1 MLRTFFFSLLLLTA
15 DIAIAHAAATEELI
29 ERLDKTLARRDS
41 YSGKKEMLLKRLRED
56 ISKTHDKR
64 QRLLLYDRMYREYY
78 TFRFDSA
85 MQYTKREHALAVDLK
100 DQRHVVLSLLHR
112 SLLLATSGCYSE
124 AEDIFQKVDTLN
136 FDRQL
141 MMEYNW
147 TGMWIYGYWSG
158 YSNGNEFARE

>member
-112 SLLLATSGCYSE
+112 SLLLATSGCS
-124 AEDIFQKVDTLN
+124 F
-136 FDRQL
+136 
-141 MMEYNW
+141 
-147 TGMWIYGYWSG
+147 
-158 YSNGNEFARE
+158 